1 MAEIGST
8 LREARMRARIDITEV
23 ESATKIRAKYL
34 RALENEEWDLLPGPT
49 FVSAFLRTYAEYLGL
64 DARLLVEEYKGRQ
77 DRPDEL
83 DLPPIGAPAGRRQ
96 PRERSL
102 GQVVSPR
109 VVLVVVILALIAA
122 LYLLGSTGG
131 GGDNS
136 PAPAGTTATTTK
148 REARSK
154 PPPRPAASRTSVRI
168 EPSGTVYVC
177 LVDDRGRKP
186 LNGATLTPG
195 SPTPTYR
202 ARSFRLTLG
211 NAQLRLVV
219 NGREVAVPASSTAIN
234 FALSPAGAKR
244 LPAGDAAGCA

>member
-1 MAEIGST
+1 
-8 LREARMRARIDITEV
+8 MRARIDITEV

-154 PPPRPAASRTSVRI
+154 PPPRSPVPSSKAPPSNAPSATPA
-168 EPSGTVYVC
+168 
-177 LVDDRGRKP
+177 
-186 LNGATLTPG
+186 
-195 SPTPTYR
+195 PTPPPKHPSSGYR
-202 ARSFRLTLG
+202 KRSATPRHGVEHPKHF
-211 NAQLRLVV
+211 
-219 NGREVAVPASSTAIN
+219 
-234 FALSPAGAKR
+234 
-244 LPAGDAAGCA
+244 

>member
-1 MAEIGST
+1 M
-8 LREARMRARIDITEV
+8 
-23 ESATKIRAKYL
+23 
-34 RALENEEWDLLPGPT
+34 
-49 FVSAFLRTYAEYLGL
+49 
-64 DARLLVEEYKGRQ
+64 
-77 DRPDEL
+77 
-83 DLPPIGAPAGRRQ
+83 
-96 PRERSL
+96 
-102 GQVVSPR
+102 
-109 VVLVVVILALIAA
+109 
-122 LYLLGSTGG
+122 
-131 GGDNS
+131 
-136 PAPAGTTATTTK
+136 
-148 REARSK
+148 
-154 PPPRPAASRTSVRI
+154 RI

-186 LNGATLTPG
+186 LNGTTLTPG